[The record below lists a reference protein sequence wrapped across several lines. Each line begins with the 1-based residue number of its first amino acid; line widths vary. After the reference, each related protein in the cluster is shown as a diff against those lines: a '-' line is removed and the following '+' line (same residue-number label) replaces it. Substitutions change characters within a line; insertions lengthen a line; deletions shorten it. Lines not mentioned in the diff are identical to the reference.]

1 MYLIDTHSHLYE
13 NDFDEDRIDVINRL
27 KKNNVIKV
35 LLPNI
40 DEESLPKMLDLEASD
55 PNIFHSMVG
64 LHPTSVNEK
73 YLEVLET
80 LRESAHNHQFCG
92 VGEIGL
98 DFYWD
103 KTFAAEQVVALKE
116 QIGWAIEWNLPIALH
131 VRKAMPETIE
141 TLKCFKKECLRGV
154 FHSFSGSIESAIE
167 IARLGDFYYGING
180 VVTFKN
186 AGIAEV
192 VKELPLNR
200 IVLETDCPY
209 LTPVPFRGKRNESG
223 YVLHVAEKIAEV
235 KGLSLEEVAEQTTL
249 NAKILFGL

>member
-73 YLEVLET
+73 YLEALET
-80 LRESAHNHQFCG
+80 LRESAKNHQFCG

-154 FHSFSGSIESAIE
+154 FHSFSGSIESARE

-235 KGLSLEEVAEQTTL
+235 KGLSLEEVSEQTTQ
-249 NAKILFGL
+249 NAKTLFRL